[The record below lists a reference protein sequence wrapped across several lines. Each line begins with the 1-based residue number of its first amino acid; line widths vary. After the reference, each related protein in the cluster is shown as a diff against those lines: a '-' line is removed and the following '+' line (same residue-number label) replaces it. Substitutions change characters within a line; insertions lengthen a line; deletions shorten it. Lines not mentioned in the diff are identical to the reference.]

1 MRDFPHIRCAVFA
14 VHMRAS
20 RRDHLSVAQTATEAR
35 LSSAIAAALDEI
47 CEDLERYHV
56 RQEQR
61 LQLARC
67 IAAADDLIEE
77 LEGLSLAGSTSVPS
91 GWQARL
97 DRFAESLPAGVAD
110 ELRSGGEPN
119 GLLDQVFAIEE
130 RLFRLKLGEW
140 AQRYEGVAPSPRGRG
155 LGWGYAREETSTQAQ
170 NPF

>member
-1 MRDFPHIRCAVFA
+1 MRDFPHIHCAVFA
-14 VHMRAS
+14 VHVGAWG
-20 RRDHLSVAQTATEAR
+20 RDHLSVAQLATEAR

-67 IAAADDLIEE
+67 IAAADELIEE
-77 LEGLSLAGSTSVPS
+77 LEGLSLAGSTVVPS

-97 DRFAESLPAGVAD
+97 DRFAEILPAGAAGD
-110 ELRSGGEPN
+110 LRSGGGPN
-119 GLLDQVFAIEE
+119 RLLDEVFAIEE

-140 AQRYEGVAPSPRGRG
+140 AQRYDPAG
-155 LGWGYAREETSTQAQ
+155 
-170 NPF
+170 

>member
-1 MRDFPHIRCAVFA
+1 MRDFPHVRCAVFA
-14 VHMRAS
+14 VHAGAAG
-20 RRDHLSVAQTATEAR
+20 RDHVPVAQPATEAR

-67 IAAADDLIEE
+67 IAAADELIEE
-77 LEGLSLAGSTSVPS
+77 LEGLSLAGSTVVPS

-97 DRFAESLPAGVAD
+97 DRFVEGLPAGVAGD
-110 ELRSGGEPN
+110 LRTGGEPN
-119 GLLDQVFAIEE
+119 RLLDQMFAIEE

-140 AQRYEGVAPSPRGRG
+140 AQRYDPR
-155 LGWGYAREETSTQAQ
+155 S
-170 NPF
+170 